1 MEREPDD
8 VSKFPQIYWKGKIK
22 LNWKL
27 DKRIRVRK
35 GRIPDCTS
43 EKEERYYK
51 MEIETRMKKKYLKKE
66 KEWGVNF
73 VKIKR
78 MEQVIGQ

>member
-8 VSKFPQIYWKGKIK
+8 VSKIPWIYWKGKIK

-35 GRIPDCTS
+35 GRNPDCTS

-51 MEIETRMKKKYLKKE
+51 MEIETRMKKNTWRKK
-66 KEWGVNF
+66 KN
-73 VKIKR
+73 
-78 MEQVIGQ
+78 